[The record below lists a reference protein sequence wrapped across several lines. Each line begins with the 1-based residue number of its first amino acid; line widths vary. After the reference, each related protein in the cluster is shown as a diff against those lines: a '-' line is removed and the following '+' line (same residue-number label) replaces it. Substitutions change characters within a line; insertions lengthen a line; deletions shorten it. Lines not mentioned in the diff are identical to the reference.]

1 MKKQYKDVS
10 YSVSRSDRKTASIYI
25 ERDGEVSVL
34 APKRLSDAEV
44 ESLIEN
50 KLVWIYKNLAEW
62 CDLNATRVEREFV
75 NGEGFLYLGRSY
87 RLKIVEDQ
95 TQPLMLKQG
104 YLCLRSGLEDQ
115 QEDTHEVFKEFYR
128 EKSLQK
134 ISELVEYFSSQI
146 IFTPK

>member
-34 APKRLSDAEV
+34 APKKLSDAEV

-62 CDLNATRVEREFV
+62 CDLNATRAEREFV
-75 NGEGFLYLGRSY
+75 NGEGFLYLEIGRAH
-87 RLKIVEDQ
+87 V
-95 TQPLMLKQG
+95 
-104 YLCLRSGLEDQ
+104 
-115 QEDTHEVFKEFYR
+115 
-128 EKSLQK
+128 
-134 ISELVEYFSSQI
+134 
-146 IFTPK
+146 